1 MNGVRKFVLIG
12 AAFLALV
19 PAAAQA
25 QQKIHVNIGGGPAF
39 LGGDLATRFELGYGP
54 AFGVTFDITKRAGF
68 QFEYGYRQFG
78 LKDGVLPPGA
88 SSFSATHRTHQL
100 DFNIT
105 MNLTKEGAKNRV
117 YLVGGPGAYN
127 RSVEIT
133 QYVGNGVICDPF
145 WYVCGTYPIEDVIGS
160 RGGWDFGYNVGGGV
174 GFGIGETAEFYIE
187 MRYHH
192 VTGPEI
198 VSSTPLPPTTVTASQ
213 GGSTNGSYLP
223 LTFGFRF

>member
-1 MNGVRKFVLIG
+1 MSGLRKFVFIG
-12 AAFLALV
+12 AAFLALA
-19 PAAAQA
+19 PAVAQA

-133 QYVGNGVICDPF
+133 QYVGNGVICDPY
-145 WYVCGTYPIEDVIGS
+145 WGICGTYPVTDVLGS
-160 RGGWDFGYNVGGGV
+160 RGGWDFGINVGGGV
-174 GFGIGETAEFYIE
+174 GFGIGPNTEFFVE
-187 MRYHH
+187 SRYHY
-192 VTGPEI
+192 VWGPPI
-198 VSSTPLPPTTVTASQ
+198 PTPTNLPAGTTAP
-213 GGSTNGSYLP
+213 GGNADGQYTP
-223 LTFGFRF
+223 LTFGIRF